1 MSALTINNTE
11 LLDAYIDYTDKL
23 QDINDYLELTN
34 LLDNIRS
41 PQLTGEDI
49 ITQESKSLIIQRN
62 LKKTLRS
69 TTYLLLY
76 NLIESTMTACVDA
89 IYSTL
94 KR

>member
-49 ITQESKSLIIQRN
+49 ITQESKSLLIQRN

-76 NLIESTMTACVDA
+76 NLI
-89 IYSTL
+89 
-94 KR
+94 